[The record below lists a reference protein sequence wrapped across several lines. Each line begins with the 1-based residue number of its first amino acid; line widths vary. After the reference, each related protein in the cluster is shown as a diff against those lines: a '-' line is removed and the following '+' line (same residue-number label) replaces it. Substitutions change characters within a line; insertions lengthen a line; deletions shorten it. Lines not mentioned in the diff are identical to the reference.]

1 MKLNRKLIRT
11 IGGVP
16 HINSAGILL
25 LCAEAVHGAALV
37 PADARVR
44 AQRTVDEM
52 MSAAVIGGFTK
63 ADILETMMSKDRH
76 SDRVVDMAIDAM
88 SYIGG
93 PDELAAVLARSGFD
107 PEAS

>member
-1 MKLNRKLIRT
+1 MKINKRLICT

-16 HINSAGILL
+16 HISSAGILL
-25 LCAEAVHGAALV
+25 LCAEALYGNGSV
-37 PADARVR
+37 PADARER
-44 AQRTVDEM
+44 ARRTVDELL
-52 MSAAVIGGFTK
+52 SAAVVGGFAK
-63 ADILETMMSKDRH
+63 GDILETLMSKDRH

-93 PDELAAVLARSGFD
+93 PDELAAVLTRSGFD